1 LLAMASAQAT
11 KNQCPSEAVTS
22 NNREANTVIKTLTH
36 LPHPVENAAA
46 LAGHFTDLAPPLND
60 RQAHLEAS
68 RCLYCYDAP
77 CVNAC
82 PSDIDIPSFI
92 RNIHQDN
99 VQGAAQKILSANILG
114 GSCARVCPTEILC
127 QQACVRNNDH
137 ECAPVLIGLLQRYAV
152 DNAHFSE
159 HPFSRAAA
167 TGKRIAVV
175 GAGPAGL
182 SCAHRSAMHGH
193 DVVIFE
199 AREKA
204 GGLNEYGIAKYK
216 LVDDYAQKELDFLL
230 QIGGIEIRHGQKLG
244 ENLTLSDLH
253 QQFDAVFLGLGLN
266 ASKQLGLNHEDAPG
280 LLAATEYIR
289 ELRQADDLTQLPL
302 ADHCIVLGAGNTAI
316 DMAVQMARLGAHD
329 VNLVYRRGVEDM
341 GATHHE
347 QDIAKANQVRLLTW
361 AQPEEVLLD
370 AQGHVRGMRF
380 ARTQLV
386 EGRLQTTGE
395 TFELVADAIFKAI
408 GQAFDSSAL
417 SDPLARELKRQGDRI
432 AVDEQLRTSIPGVYA
447 GGDCTSLDQDLTV
460 QAVQHGKLAAEAINA
475 QLMLNVEAA

>member
-1 LLAMASAQAT
+1 M
-11 KNQCPSEAVTS
+11 
-22 NNREANTVIKTLTH
+22 IKTLTH

-114 GSCARVCPTEILC
+114 GSCARVCPTEVLC
-127 QQACVRNNDH
+127 QQACVRNNEH

-159 HPFSRAAA
+159 HPFPRAAV

-370 AQGHVRGMRF
+370 DQGHVRGMRF
-380 ARTQLV
+380 ARTHLV

>member
-1 LLAMASAQAT
+1 MIQPLS
-11 KNQCPSEAVTS
+11 
-22 NNREANTVIKTLTH
+22 H
-36 LPHPVENAAA
+36 LPHSQEDPATLAAR
-46 LAGHFTDLAPPLND
+46 FSDLAPPLNA

-82 PSDIDIPSFI
+82 PSEIDIPSFI

-127 QQACVRNNDH
+127 QQACVRNNVH
-137 ECAPVLIGLLQRYAV
+137 ECAPVLIGQLQRYAV

-159 HPFSRAAA
+159 HPFKRAAT

-216 LVDDYAQKELDFLL
+216 LVDDYAQRELDFLL
-230 QIGGIEIRHGQKLG
+230 EIGGIEIRHGQKLG
-244 ENLTLSDLH
+244 ENLSLSDLH
-253 QQFDAVFLGLGLN
+253 QQFDAVFLGLGLA
-266 ASKQLGLNHEDAPG
+266 ASKQLGLSDEQAPG

-289 ELRQADDLTQLPL
+289 ELRQADDLSQLPL
-302 ADHCIVLGAGNTAI
+302 ADRCIVLGAGNTAI
-316 DMAVQMARLGAHD
+316 DMAVQMARLGARD
-329 VNLVYRRGVEDM
+329 VSLVYRRGLEDM
-341 GATHHE
+341 GATVHE

-361 AQPEEVLLD
+361 AQPQQILLD
-370 AQGHVRGMRF
+370 DAGHVRGMRF
-380 ARTQLV
+380 SRTHL
-386 EGRLQTTGE
+386 ENGRLVIGTD
-395 TFELVADAIFKAI
+395 TFDLPADAIFKAI
-408 GQAFDSSAL
+408 GQAFDDTAL
-417 SDPLARELKRQGDRI
+417 VDPLARELKRQDGRI
-432 AVDEQLRTSIPGVYA
+432 LVDEHLRTSIPGVYA

>member
-1 LLAMASAQAT
+1 M
-11 KNQCPSEAVTS
+11 
-22 NNREANTVIKTLTH
+22 IKTLTH

-159 HPFSRAAA
+159 HPFPRAAA

-408 GQAFDSSAL
+408 GQAFDSNAL